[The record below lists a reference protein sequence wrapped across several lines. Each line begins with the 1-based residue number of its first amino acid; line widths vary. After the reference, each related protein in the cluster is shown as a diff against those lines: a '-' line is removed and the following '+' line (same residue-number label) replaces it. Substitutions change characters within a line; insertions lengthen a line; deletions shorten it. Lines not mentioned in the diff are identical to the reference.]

1 MKFLK
6 LINTKNNI
14 IAIIGGTIA
23 LFGLGYLIYVV
34 LGFNSI
40 QGEAAAAC
48 YTKMDLPPI
57 IIMEVLYATMLT
69 IIFGN
74 YAQIKTL
81 SKGAVLGLIIGVFIG
96 GCKTLEAYA
105 TTEFTELSGV
115 LMDAVTYGVR
125 FAVAGGVVGW
135 ALGNTKES
143 N

>member
-1 MKFLK
+1 M
-6 LINTKNNI
+6 KNNI

-40 QGEAAAAC
+40 QEEVASAF
-48 YTKMDLPPI
+48 YTKLDLAPI

-69 IIFGN
+69 IVFGK

-81 SKGAVLGLIIGVFIG
+81 STGAFLGLIIGVFIG

-105 TTEFTELSGV
+105 TTEFVGLNGV
-115 LMDAVTYGVR
+115 VMDAVTYGIR

-143 N
+143 

>member
-1 MKFLK
+1 M
-6 LINTKNNI
+6 KNNI

-40 QGEAAAAC
+40 QEEAAAEF
-48 YTKMDLPPI
+48 YTKLDLAPI
-57 IIMEVLYATMLT
+57 ILMEVLYATLLT
-69 IIFGN
+69 IIFGK
-74 YAQIKTL
+74 YAQIKTV
-81 SKGAVLGLIIGVFIG
+81 STGAVLGLIIGVFIG

-105 TTEFTELSGV
+105 TTEFIDLSGV

-125 FAVAGGVVGW
+125 FAVAGGVIGW
-135 ALGNTKES
+135 ALGNTKAS